1 MRTTV
6 NTATKAAITAAATT
20 IWLGT
25 LLAPTASADDS
36 AIHSLGS
43 PAELANG
50 DIVQAWTIRDLKP
63 STDTIAYPVAGTLW
77 EATATDTA
85 VRGTVQ
91 PVVSNLNARARSG
104 QTYRVLFGVATPQG
118 VNPAP
123 LAEGQQTTGKVYF
136 DVTGDTPD
144 SVLYN
149 AGGPDLAIWVQQ
161 PSNSPRPTPY
171 DPGSPTRSLSAG
183 GAPAAAAEATP
194 AAPAPGAAP
203 AATPASTGTPV
214 TPGSQGTPITQGS
227 SGTPVAPGSQGTPI
241 PDSAGTPTA
250 TPTPGTEAGTQPATV
265 APAAPHGASPTGSSG
280 TPVVG
285 GSSAAGQTPLT
296 APSTTI
302 TAPPASEQ
310 GTVR

>member
-1 MRTTV
+1 M
-6 NTATKAAITAAATT
+6 
-20 IWLGT
+20 WLST
-25 LLAPTASADDS
+25 LLAPAASADDS

-43 PAELANG
+43 PAQLANG
-50 DIVQAWTIRDLKP
+50 DIVQAWTITDLKP
-63 STDTIAYPVAGTLW
+63 STDAIPYPVTGTLW

-149 AGGPDLAIWVQQ
+149 AGGPDLAVWVQQ
-161 PSNSPRPTPY
+161 SSNSPRPTPY
-171 DPGSPTRSLSAG
+171 DPGSPTRSSSAG

-194 AAPAPGAAP
+194 TAPAPGAAA
-203 AATPASTGTPV
+203 AATPASTG

-241 PDSAGTPTA
+241 PGSAGTPAA
-250 TPTPGTEAGTQPATV
+250 TPPPGTEAGSEPATV
-265 APAAPHGASPTGSSG
+265 APAGTPGASPTGSSG
-280 TPVVG
+280 TPAAG
-285 GSSAAGQTPLT
+285 GSSAAGQAPLT

-310 GTVR
+310 R